1 MKHEEDHPVFIE
13 TPSKLALLPTLKL
26 LQLADSALPVGA
38 NAHSWGL
45 ETLVQEGLITSAS
58 VESFLLDY
66 VLECGRLEGR
76 YCGAGYLLDRSP
88 TTADS
93 WLGRCLSL
101 HRQLSAFKPSREGRV
116 ASATLGRR
124 LLTLALNL
132 EDQADLRSLLQ
143 NAEQSGVELHY
154 ALIFGMV
161 GKLWDC
167 DLTLVIGA
175 LLHQMLVGALSACQ
189 RLLLLGQTQVSQIT
203 WRLKI
208 PLSELAETLTDECL
222 RTASGGDPCAV
233 PSDLHCFAPQ
243 IDLAGMRHPWLDA
256 RMFIS

>member
-1 MKHEEDHPVFIE
+1 MFVE
-13 TPSKLALLPTLKL
+13 TPSKLALLPILKL

-45 ETLVQEGLITSAS
+45 ETLVQEGLITSTS

-76 YCGAGYLLDRSP
+76 YCGAGYLLDRSL
-88 TTADS
+88 TSGNA
-93 WLGRCLSL
+93 WIGHCLGL
-101 HRQLSAFKPSREGRV
+101 HRQLSAFKPGREGRA

-124 LLTLALNL
+124 LLMLTLNL
-132 EDQADLRSLLQ
+132 EDQADLRSLLHK
-143 NAEQSGVELHY
+143 AEESGVELHY

-161 GKLWDC
+161 GKLWGC

-189 RLLLLGQTQVSQIT
+189 RLLLLGQTQVSQIA
-203 WRLKI
+203 WRLKT
-208 PLSELAETLTDECL
+208 PLSALTESLTDECL
-222 RTASGGDPCAV
+222 KTASGGDPRAV
-233 PSDLHCFAPQ
+233 PPDLHCFAPQ